1 MKKVFVLGGARS
13 GKSTFAEALLA
24 DRPAVD
30 YVATAPHRPDDR
42 EWAERVRL
50 HKERRPANWHTIES
64 HDVAS
69 ILRSQGA
76 PVLVDCIGV
85 WLTSAMDRAGLWEE
99 RPGAEGAL
107 RIATG
112 ELVTAWADSKREV
125 VAVSN
130 EVGMGVVPATSSG
143 RRFRDDLGRL
153 NMNLAATADEVYL
166 LVAGLP
172 QRLK

>member
-1 MKKVFVLGGARS
+1 MTKVFVLGGARS
-13 GKSTFAEALLA
+13 GKSTFAEGLMA
-24 DRPAVD
+24 DRAAVD
-30 YVATAPHRPDDR
+30 YLATAPHRPDDR
-42 EWAERVRL
+42 EWAERIRI
-50 HKERRPANWHTIES
+50 HRERRPSHWNTIES

-69 ILRSQGA
+69 ALRASGA
-76 PVLVDCIGV
+76 PMLVDCIGV
-85 WLTSAMDRAGLWEE
+85 WLTTAMDRAGLWED

-107 RIATG
+107 RIATA
-112 ELVTAWADSKREV
+112 ELATAWADSRREV

-130 EVGMGVVPATSSG
+130 EVGLGVVPATESG

-153 NMNLAATADEVYL
+153 NMSLAATADQVWF